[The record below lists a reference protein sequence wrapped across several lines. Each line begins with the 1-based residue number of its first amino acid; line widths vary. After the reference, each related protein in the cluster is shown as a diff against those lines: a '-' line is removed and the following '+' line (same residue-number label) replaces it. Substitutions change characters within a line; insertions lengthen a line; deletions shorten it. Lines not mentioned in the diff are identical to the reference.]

1 MHGTGHRTA
10 DRRAVVD
17 DDAQLAAEV
26 QDAIATLA
34 DLNERRR
41 AREAEAERDRQP
53 PQPASEIRR
62 ARVRALKLAYE
73 SRGLAWNESE
83 ALARLAEV
91 EGRGIIR

>member
-1 MHGTGHRTA
+1 MAGYFTMHSNGRGYQAAPLR
-10 DRRAVVD
+10 VV
-17 DDAQLAAEV
+17 QG
-26 QDAIATLA
+26 QDQ
-34 DLNERRR
+34 EQEQ
-41 AREAEAERDRQP
+41 AREQEQEPTPAPP